1 MKVPCTALV
10 LAVALA
16 LAAPAEALLAVFT
29 DGRVLKVGDA
39 RLEGDR
45 IVLDLV
51 DGGVLEVP
59 AVRIE
64 RVVADE
70 VELPPEPAQP
80 VRCSPAWSD
89 EPLPAELP
97 YRSEIVA
104 AARGADLHPWLL
116 AALVDAES
124 AFDPHAVS
132 RAGAMGLT
140 QLMPSAAADHRVGEP
155 FEPADN
161 LRGGAAHLRRMLD
174 RFGELRLAL
183 AAYNAG
189 PTTVARYGGV
199 PPFRETRAYLER
211 VLRVF
216 CPARTADDR

>member
-1 MKVPCTALV
+1 MNVPCTALV

-29 DGRVLKVGDA
+29 DGRVLKVEDA

-45 IVLDLV
+45 IVLDLA
-51 DGGVLEVP
+51 DGGLLEVP

-70 VELPPEPAQP
+70 IGPLPAPPPA
-80 VRCSPAWSD
+80 VRCAAGWSD
-89 EPLPAELP
+89 EPLPKGLP
-97 YRSEIVA
+97 YRSEIEA

-124 AFDPHAVS
+124 AFDPRAVS

-140 QLMPSAAADHRVGEP
+140 QLMPSAAADHRVGDP
-155 FEPADN
+155 FDPADN

-199 PPFRETRAYLER
+199 PPFRETHGYLER

-216 CPARTADDR
+216 CPTRTAGDR